1 MENLLDLLKKSF
13 SSTYNNMTRPNADQ
27 PHWSDGIN
35 TKKTDSSYWNYPKMR
50 GEPLDKSKRFYTD
63 DNYYDMP
70 PNYGMPRNKKSRWPE
85 RILRNDRVPEDIND
99 YYVGKNLPVPRNIP
113 EQWLGDD
120 ASTRAYMSALET
132 KRTESPPATLKT
144 YKTIFNLLND
154 NVW

>member
-70 PNYGMPRNKKSRWPE
+70 PNYGMPRNKKSRCF
-85 RILRNDRVPEDIND
+85 RNWSN
-99 YYVGKNLPVPRNIP
+99 GFTNC
-113 EQWLGDD
+113 
-120 ASTRAYMSALET
+120 STFNKCKYT
-132 KRTESPPATLKT
+132 C
-144 YKTIFNLLND
+144 IFF
-154 NVW
+154 